1 MGDFIDDCEVCARRG
16 MLHVQYLHTLKEQT
30 MDVIDWEPMP
40 KIPRWSKGGVIISE
54 KIDGTNASVIVS
66 NDGTK
71 VYAAKRTSVMHQG
84 DNFGFRA
91 WVEANASELVKL
103 GPGVHFGEWYGAGI
117 QRGYGLTEK
126 RFALFNSFRW
136 AENRPACCGVVPVL
150 AKTSMM
156 EAPAAIAMAMERLSK
171 EGSLMVPGWM
181 KPEGIVIFSEA
192 SGTYFKMTFD
202 GDGHKGEVKE
212 VA

>member
-1 MGDFIDDCEVCARRG
+1 ME
-16 MLHVQYLHTLKEQT
+16 
-30 MDVIDWEPMP
+30 VIDWTPFP

-66 NDGTK
+66 GDGTK

-91 WVEANASELVKL
+91 WVEANAAELLKL
-103 GPGVHFGEWYGAGI
+103 GPGTHFGEWYGQGI

-136 AENRPACCGVVPVL
+136 SDERRPACCGVVPVM
-150 AKTSMM
+150 AKCSMR
-156 EAPAAIAMAMERLSK
+156 EASAAIDAAMASLALN
-171 EGSLMVPGWM
+171 GSLIVPGFM

-202 GDGHKGEVKE
+202 GDGHKGEEKGE
-212 VA
+212 